1 MSEKKNITAAPDNS
15 LESFGYKQELNRS
28 LGLGA
33 VLLFGMAYMAPCT
46 IFSYFGLIG
55 TSTHGMV
62 SMSYLIATLAM
73 FFTALSYRQMVKA
86 FPIAG
91 SVYNYT
97 AKSMKQEIGFMSG
110 WAIML
115 DYILLPMINYIIACN
130 FIPILFP
137 SIPRWLCIVILIAAV
152 TLINLVGVKF
162 LSAVDNVLVIFQFV
176 FVLVAIVFALKLI
189 FSEGYSLIDVNGLMD
204 VSQFDEVGM
213 SGLIGGAA
221 ILCLC
226 FLGFDSVTTLAEET
240 RDPGKTVGSALI
252 LLVVIVG
259 GYFVLSTY
267 IFQIAYPK
275 GWMEMDPDNGAYDLL
290 GHIAPQWMATLIV
303 IVMIAACL
311 ACAVSSQAACARIL
325 YGMGRDRQLPKLFAH
340 VSKKNQ
346 VPDYGIIAIGIIS
359 LVAIIL
365 DLDLASTMINFG
377 ALLGFSMVSVSVIA
391 WYWVKQKKRDSF
403 GCVINYLIC
412 PIIGICI
419 CMYLWVNLGTLAM
432 IIGFSWLVI
441 GLICMV
447 VAKKRG
453 VSLDQEA
460 H

>member
-1 MSEKKNITAAPDNS
+1 MSDEKNITNVPDNS
-15 LESFGYKQELNRS
+15 LESFGYKQELNRT
-28 LGLGA
+28 LGIGA

-62 SMSYLIATLAM
+62 AMSYLIATVAM

-97 AKSMKQEIGFMSG
+97 AKSMKQEIGCMSG

-130 FIPILFP
+130 FIPILLPGF
-137 SIPRWLCIVILIAAV
+137 PRWLSIVILIAAV

-189 FSEGYSLIDVNGLMD
+189 FSEGYNLLDINGLMD
-204 VSQFDEVGM
+204 VSQIGDIGV
-213 SGLIGGAA
+213 SGLVGGAA

-226 FLGFDSVTTLAEET
+226 FLGFDSVTTLAEEAKE
-240 RDPGKTVGSALI
+240 PGKTVGSALI

-259 GYFVLSTY
+259 GYFVISTY

-275 GWMEMDPDNGAYDLL
+275 GWQEMSADNGAYDLL
-290 GHIAPQWMATLIV
+290 GHVAPQWMATLLV

-325 YGMGRDRQLPKLFAH
+325 YGMGRDGQLPKLFAH

-346 VPDYGIIAIGIIS
+346 VPDHGIIAIGIIS
-359 LVAIIL
+359 LVAIVL
-365 DLDLASTMINFG
+365 DLDVASTMINFG
-377 ALLGFSMVSVSVIA
+377 ALLGFSMVSLSVIV
-391 WYWVKQKKRDSF
+391 WYWIKGNGKKSGAGVF
-403 GCVINYLIC
+403 NFLIF
-412 PIIGICI
+412 PIMGICI
-419 CMYLWVNLGTLAM
+419 CMYLWANLGKLAM
-432 IIGFSWLVI
+432 IIGFSWLIV
-441 GLICMV
+441 GLICMLI
-447 VAKKRG
+447 AKKRG
-453 VSLDQEA
+453 TSLDLEA

>member
-1 MSEKKNITAAPDNS
+1 MIDEKNITSGAEQT

-46 IFSYFGLIG
+46 IFSYYGLIG

-62 SMSYLIATLAM
+62 AMSYLIATIAM

-97 AKSMKQEIGFMSG
+97 AKSMKQEVGFMSG
-110 WAIML
+110 WTIML

-137 SIPRWLCIVILIAAV
+137 SIPRWLCIVILIAVV

-162 LSAVDNVLVIFQFV
+162 LSAVDNILVIFQFV

-189 FSEGYSLIDVNGLMD
+189 FAEGYSLIDINGLMD
-204 VSQFDEVGM
+204 VSQFGVIGM
-213 SGLIGGAA
+213 DGLIGGAA

-226 FLGFDSVTTLAEET
+226 FLGFDSVTTLAEEA

-267 IFQIAYPK
+267 IFQISYPK

-290 GHIAPQWMATLIV
+290 GHIAPQWMATAIV
-303 IVMIAACL
+303 IVMIAACV

-325 YGMGRDRQLPKLFAH
+325 YGMGRDKQLPKLFAH

-346 VPDYGIIAIGIIS
+346 VPDYGIIAIGITS

-391 WYWVKQKKRDSF
+391 WYWVKNKKR
-403 GCVINYLIC
+403 GGHAILNYLIF

-419 CMYLWVNLGTLAM
+419 CMYLWANLGMTAM
-432 IIGFSWLVI
+432 IIGFIWIII
-441 GLICMV
+441 GIICMV
-447 VAKKRG
+447 IAKKRG
-453 VSLDQEA
+453 VSLDQESL
-460 H
+460 